1 MADDID
7 VRCEA
12 WKYLPEPMRVLAIGC
27 HDIAQAG
34 LVPEGWTIEVRGQ
47 WVTAV
52 DDHRSIAVR
61 IRPSDVPGLTGDWYG
76 AVDIPELNPHA
87 GPADHVDG
95 TGAVETFRRAVAKY
109 HAARA
114 NHAA

>member
-1 MADDID
+1 MTDPID

-12 WKYLPEPMRVLAIGC
+12 WKYLPEELRVLAIGC
-27 HDIAQAG
+27 HDVAAAN
-34 LVPEGWTIEVRGQ
+34 LVPDGWTIEVRNH
-47 WVTAV
+47 WLTAV
-52 DDHRSIAVR
+52 DDYKTVAVR
-61 IRPSDVPGLTGDWYG
+61 IRPTEVPGLTGDWYG
-76 AVDIPELNPHA
+76 TVDIPELNPHS

-114 NHAA
+114 KAA